1 VADADRRR
9 GHRPAGR
16 LRGGIN
22 PHRRAALLDRFQLD
36 PRKKG
41 RAYSKGNR
49 QKVALVAAFASDVEF
64 LVFDEPTSGL
74 DPLMAEVFQS
84 CVSEER
90 QVGRTVLLASH
101 ILAEVE
107 KLCDQISIIR
117 DGRIVETGTLS
128 EMRHLSRTSIQAEL
142 AQAPTDLASRGGVHN
157 VQITGNRLTCQV
169 DTTELDAF
177 LRHLANHGVRNL
189 VSQPPTLEEL
199 FLRHYELG
207 RARETAVEA
216 VQ

>member
-1 VADADRRR
+1 
-9 GHRPAGR
+9 
-16 LRGGIN
+16 
-22 PHRRAALLDRFQLD
+22 
-36 PRKKG
+36 
-41 RAYSKGNR
+41 
-49 QKVALVAAFASDVEF
+49 
-64 LVFDEPTSGL
+64 
-74 DPLMAEVFQS
+74 
-84 CVSEER
+84 
-90 QVGRTVLLASH
+90 
-101 ILAEVE
+101 VE

-128 EMRHLSRTSIQAEL
+128 DMRHLSRTSIQAEL
-142 AQAPTDLASRGGVHN
+142 AQAPTDLASLGGVHN

-169 DTTELDAF
+169 DTTELDTF

-207 RARETAVEA
+207 RARETPVEA